1 MKPVHR
7 GVAVA
12 AALIAGLITAA
23 TSTAAPS
30 VASSARAT
38 GQAAT
43 SCSNVA
49 TIPVGPAGN
58 IPTGIAV
65 NSRSSKIYVASI
77 NPSVIGSGQVEV
89 INGKTNTVVATVP
102 VGDSAAGVA
111 VNPRTNTVYVA
122 NAKNRTVSV
131 RRQVGVAVP
140 GKQREAQQ
148 HPAHRGAHPSPLRG
162 SAAGQPRR
170 PS

>member
-1 MKPVHR
+1 MRRPRRSVI
-7 GVAVA
+7 VVTATMAAIVPAAVA
-12 AALIAGLITAA
+12 ASA
-23 TSTAAPS
+23 
-30 VASSARAT
+30 VASVSGAGSPAWKVTGHIRVAAR
-38 GQAAT
+38 
-43 SCSNVA
+43 
-49 TIPVGPAGN
+49 IPVG
-58 IPTGIAV
+58 
-65 NSRSSKIYVASI
+65 RF
-77 NPSVIGSGQVEV
+77 
-89 INGKTNTVVATVP
+89 P
-102 VGDSAAGVA
+102 VGVA